1 MLQTTPPVA
10 VIGAGIVGVCCAAH
24 LVMRGIPVILLDR
37 RGPGEMTSYGNAGGI
52 QNLATT
58 PIGMPGMLRQVP
70 SWLADPLGPLHIRPS
85 YLPRAL
91 PWLLRFARETT
102 ERRARHNAKAL
113 NELNRR
119 CIDATMSLAR
129 WAGVEN
135 LIQLSGQLYLFRSR
149 KAYLED
155 RLGQELRAATGQ
167 PFTVLDQ
174 DAIRE
179 FEPHLAPKFEVGL
192 HVPGDGFCRDPYRFV
207 TELAGAAMR
216 NGATFLHAEATGF
229 DWQGSEIAAI
239 KTDRGKIDVGA
250 VVIAAGAWSMPLV
263 QLLGHRVPLETQR
276 GYHVTIRNPGPTT
289 RHMCLILDR
298 KLAITPMEPG
308 LRIAGTVEFAG
319 LEALPNYKR
328 AGALVRLGLETL
340 PGLNIADVSEW
351 MGHRPS
357 LPDSLPVIGR
367 SPKVPNAFFA
377 FGHGFFGLIGAAPTG
392 ELIGELI
399 AGEKPAIGLDPY
411 RIDRF

>member
-1 MLQTTPPVA
+1 MLQTAPPVA

-24 LVMRGIPVILLDR
+24 LVRRGIPVTLIDR

-58 PIGMPGMLRQVP
+58 PIGMPGMLWQLP
-70 SWLADPLGPLHIRPS
+70 GWLTDPLGPLHIRPS

-119 CIDATMSLAR
+119 CIDATLTLAR
-129 WAGVEN
+129 WAGVED
-135 LIQLSGQLYLFRSR
+135 LIQLSGQLYLFRRR

-167 PFTVLDQ
+167 RYEVIDQ
-174 DAIRE
+174 AAIRE
-179 FEPHLAPKFEVGL
+179 LEPDLAPNFEVGL
-192 HVPGDGFCRDPYRFV
+192 HVPGDGFCRDPYR
-207 TELAGAAMR
+207 LATALAEAATR
-216 NGATFLHAEATGF
+216 DGATFLRAEATGF
-229 DWQGSEIAAI
+229 DWNGGKVAAI
-239 KTDRGKIDVGA
+239 KTDRGKIEVGA
-250 VVIAAGAWSMPLV
+250 VVIAAGAWSKPLV
-263 QLLGHRVPLETQR
+263 RLLGHRVPLETQR

-289 RHMCLILDR
+289 RHTCLILDR
-298 KLAITPMEPG
+298 KLAITPMDMG

-328 AGALVRLGLETL
+328 AGALLRLGIETL
-340 PGLNIADVSEW
+340 PGLNIADFSEW

-392 ELIGELI
+392 EAIGELV
-399 AGEKPAIGLDPY
+399 AGETPAINLDPY